1 MREGE
6 KERGWRGGGPEE
18 KEGEE
23 RERRG
28 ERRERDGEEGIKRG
42 KGEGK
47 RKKESSSE
55 CSTPNLTRHLNPYHP
70 KPEA

>member
-28 ERRERDGEEGIKRG
+28 ERRE
-42 KGEGK
+42 
-47 RKKESSSE
+47 
-55 CSTPNLTRHLNPYHP
+55 
-70 KPEA
+70 